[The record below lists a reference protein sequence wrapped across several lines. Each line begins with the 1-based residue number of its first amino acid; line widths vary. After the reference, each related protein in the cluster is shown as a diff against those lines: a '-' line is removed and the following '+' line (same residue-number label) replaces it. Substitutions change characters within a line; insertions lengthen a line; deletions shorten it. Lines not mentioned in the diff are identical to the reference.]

1 MSRIYLMVQYCP
13 GIKDAVTP
21 DIRDARTQRLY
32 DSTVGLLGNDSM
44 SNPSIFVTYH
54 DAQAYPEVSEAQ
66 ALAQQYVDLHCFQKN
81 E

>member
-1 MSRIYLMVQYCP
+1 MITQYCP

-32 DSTVGLLGNDSM
+32 DSTVGLLGNDNM

-66 ALAQQYVDLHCFQKN
+66 ALTSIVW
-81 E
+81 